1 MITQSLNFRFKETS
15 EVPQCSDSEMLAELN
30 FITDITEQMVFYIAT
45 IEGPIGSQSLKYP
58 TNTPKT
64 TTPVQANPSGVFQEC
79 LDLNKSYLLVIMDS
93 SGNGLGEID
102 KDGNGSW
109 ELKWNGVVEK
119 PQPSTSKF
127 IQSHLFGAPRNCG
140 ERTKLFSVFLRT
152 DDRPQET
159 RWELIRSFTF
169 NKKKLMELSPVRGL

>member
-1 MITQSLNFRFKETS
+1 MITKSLKFRFKETS
-15 EVPQCSDSEMLAELN
+15 GDPQCSDSEMLAELN
-30 FITDITEQMVFYIAT
+30 LVDGVYIAT
-45 IEGPIGSQSLKYP
+45 IEGAIGSQLLKYP

-64 TTPVQANPSGVFQEC
+64 TTPVQASPSGVFQEC

-109 ELKWNGVVEK
+109 EIKLNGVVEK

-127 IQSHLFGAPRNCG
+127 IHSHLFGTPRNCG
-140 ERTKLFSVFLRT
+140 EWTKLSSVFLRT
-152 DDRPQET
+152 DDCPQET